1 MKEILAGMS
10 IAGGLVAF
18 GIYILPVIVVL
29 FLSVCKLF
37 GGLLFHIGER
47 VTKKMWS
54 YKETEVDTDE
64 LD

>member
-1 MKEILAGMS
+1 MKEILTGMG
-10 IAGGLVAF
+10 IAGGLLVFA
-18 GIYILPVIVVL
+18 IYILPVIVVL
-29 FLSVCKLF
+29 FLSVCELF
-37 GGLLFHIGER
+37 GGLLFHIGDG

>member
-1 MKEILAGMS
+1 MKEILTGMG
-10 IAGGLVAF
+10 IAGGLVVFA
-18 GIYILPVIVVL
+18 IYILPVIVVM

-37 GGLLFHIGER
+37 VGLLFHIGER

-54 YKETEVDTDE
+54 YKEKEEVTDE

>member
-1 MKEILAGMS
+1 MKEILAGMG
-10 IAGGLVAF
+10 IAGGLVVFA
-18 GIYILPVIVVL
+18 IYILPVVVVM
-29 FLSVCKLF
+29 FFSVCELF

-54 YKETEVDTDE
+54 YKEKEEATDE

>member
-1 MKEILAGMS
+1 MKEILTGMG
-10 IAGGLVAF
+10 IAGGLVVFA
-18 GIYILPVIVVL
+18 IYILPVIVVM

-37 GGLLFHIGER
+37 VGLLFHIGEG

-64 LD
+64 MD

>member
-10 IAGGLVAF
+10 IAGGLVVFA
-18 GIYILPVIVVL
+18 IYILPVIVVL

-37 GGLLFHIGER
+37 GGLLFHIVEG

>member
-1 MKEILAGMS
+1 MKEILTGMG
-10 IAGGLVAF
+10 ITGGLVVFA
-18 GIYILPVIVVL
+18 IYILPVIVVM
-29 FLSVCKLF
+29 FFSVCELF

-54 YKETEVDTDE
+54 HKETEVDIDE